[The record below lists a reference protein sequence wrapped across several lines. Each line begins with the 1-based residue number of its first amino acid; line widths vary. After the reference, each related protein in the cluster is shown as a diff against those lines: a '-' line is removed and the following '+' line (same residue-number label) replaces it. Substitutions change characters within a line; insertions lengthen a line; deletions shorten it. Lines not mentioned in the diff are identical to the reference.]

1 MVSEKIE
8 YPYIPKGRTILH
20 VPEDNPFMRLAEEMR
35 NTKSTDAIH
44 PTGAVIVLGGEIVGK
59 AANQSRLKSKKA
71 RALHGNGLCIR
82 RIFKIPSGKKYWLCP
97 GCALSKHHAE
107 LQSLKDALRNGKSA
121 QGADM
126 YLYGHWWCCK
136 PCWDGIE
143 KASIKSVYV
152 LEGSERLFNRNHP
165 DNIVGGRVRL

>member
-1 MVSEKIE
+1 MTGEKIE
-8 YPYIPKGRTILH
+8 YPYIPEGRDIKY
-20 VPEDNPFMRLAEEMR
+20 VSGDNPFMALAEKVR
-35 NTKSTDAIH
+35 NTESTDAVH
-44 PTGAVIVLGGEIVGK
+44 PTGAVVVLSGEVVGK
-59 AANQSRLKSKKA
+59 AANQARLKNKTA
-71 RALHGNGLCIR
+71 RIWHGKGLCIR
-82 RIFKIPSGKKYWLCP
+82 RIFKIPSGQKDWLCP

-107 LQSLKDALRNGKSA
+107 LQSIKDALRNRKSI

-143 KASIKSVYV
+143 KAGIKNVYL
-152 LEGSERLFNRNHP
+152 LEGSEKLFDRNHP